1 MKKMPTETEINVM
14 KIISAIEI
22 PTNAAKAIESMG
34 TEAVTV
40 LSEVALGT
48 YPVFRTK
55 IRSNAVALVGQLE
68 HPQSIETMSLLV
80 KDSNPDISIRA
91 MRAAGRRKMG
101 IVVDYIGGLLKK
113 AETSPILAAEAANSL
128 INIDSPAARTYL
140 ETYNTS
146 DPNIY
151 PHRGSTVVKEILRK
165 YQSQK

>member
-1 MKKMPTETEINVM
+1 MKIMPTETEINVLNL
-14 KIISAIEI
+14 ISTIEI
-22 PTNAAKAIESMG
+22 PPDAAKAIESMG
-34 TEAVTV
+34 SEAVTV

-55 IRSNAVALVGQLE
+55 IRSNAVALLGQLK
-68 HPQSIETMSLLV
+68 HPQSLETLSLLV

-101 IVVDYIGGLLKK
+101 LIVDYIGGLLKK
-113 AETSPILAAEAANSL
+113 TETSPILAAEAANSL
-128 INIDSPAARTYL
+128 IAIDSPAARTYL
-140 ETYNTS
+140 ETYTTA

-165 YQSQK
+165 YQSRK